1 MRVAAYQAP
10 YLPFG
15 SLDAVGLI
23 AGQLASCEARGV
35 DVLCCPESV
44 IGGLAHESDGQ
55 SPAEVSLR
63 VDTGELAR
71 TVRPLLDTPVT
82 VIVGFTERDRSGCLF
97 SSAAVLTDSTV
108 AAVYRK
114 VYPGYRTAISAGD
127 RLPGFRKGRTRYGV
141 IICNDMWYLEPA
153 RVLAAAGAAVLFV
166 PTHGGHLR
174 QRSDSFR
181 ERGRNLPVARA
192 VDNSITVVVA
202 DVAGRQQGRLSYGF
216 SAIIDPDGAALARA
230 EPWQEALLV
239 ADAEPA
245 RRRQRD
251 PRGWDGATNPA
262 VTREFLQL
270 WRTPG
275 DDARRPPP
283 ARD

>member
-1 MRVAAYQAP
+1 VRVAAYQAP

-15 SLDAVGLI
+15 SIAAVDLI
-23 AGQLASCEARGV
+23 AGHLASCEARGV

-44 IGGLAHESDGQ
+44 IGGLAHESGGQ

-71 TVRPLLDTPVT
+71 TVTPLLDTPVT
-82 VIVGFTERDRSGCLF
+82 VIVGFTERDRSGALF
-97 SSAAVLTDSTV
+97 SSAAVITEGTV

-114 VYPGYRTAISAGD
+114 VYPGYRTSISPGD
-127 RLPGFRKGRTRYGV
+127 RLPIFRKGRARYGI

-174 QRSDSFR
+174 QPSDSFR

-192 VDNSITVVVA
+192 VDNGVTVVVA
-202 DVAGRQQGRLSYGF
+202 DVAGRQHGRLSYGF
-216 SAIIDPDGAALARA
+216 AAIIDRDGAAVARA
-230 EPWQEALLV
+230 EPWEEALLV
-239 ADAEPA
+239 ADVEPV

-262 VTREFLQL
+262 VTRAFLRL
-270 WRTPG
+270 WHHR
-275 DDARRPPP
+275 ASC
-283 ARD
+283 